1 MSEEK
6 INKLGTY
13 FVHFNIL
20 ETHGIPFY
28 KFVEIVEAG
37 TWGDYV

>member
-6 INKLGTY
+6 LEKLGTY

-28 KFVEIVEAG
+28 KFVELVETN
-37 TWGDYV
+37 TWRDYV